1 MANHM
6 ECYVKVENLTQEG
19 ADLLRKILEPAGG
32 DSQVYTDELLER
44 LYGATEEQFEE
55 REYRI
60 DNIGAKWVA
69 ANLEYLEDGEA
80 EISSTSAWSVPYQM
94 YLRLVELLVEV
105 SPDVLL
111 TGTYE
116 DEGYD
121 PCGAFIIANNYD
133 DIEDVFGT
141 DDIDYDKLWDD
152 DDYRDSISDE
162 LNKEVS
168 YMRSAYFEYLQEIK
182 EENS

>member
-19 ADLLRKILEPAGG
+19 TDLLRKILEPAG
-32 DSQVYTDELLER
+32 DDCQVYTDELLER

-55 REYRI
+55 RKYRI

-141 DDIDYDKLWDD
+141 DDVDYDKLWEN

-162 LNKEVS
+162 LNKEVRH
-168 YMRSAYFEYLQEIK
+168 MRSAYFEYLQEIK